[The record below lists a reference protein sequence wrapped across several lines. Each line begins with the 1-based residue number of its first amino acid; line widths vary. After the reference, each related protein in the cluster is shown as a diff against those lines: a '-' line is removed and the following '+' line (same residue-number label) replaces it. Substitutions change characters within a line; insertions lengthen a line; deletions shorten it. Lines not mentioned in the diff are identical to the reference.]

1 MVVWRLARVVQV
13 VDSWIFITE
22 TMEILCIICFWGNH
36 SNLFD
41 ALVMASVFTDK
52 VVYSRI
58 FLFVHFARW
67 FYGEKISQ
75 MIFMDR

>member
-1 MVVWRLARVVQV
+1 M
-13 VDSWIFITE
+13 
-22 TMEILCIICFWGNH
+22 LCIICFWGNH

-41 ALVMASVFTDK
+41 ALVMASVFKDK